1 MLGKVRVEPPVEYRM
16 GYAEVS
22 VNSPIAQRRTF
33 SYAIPSG
40 LSIDVGQAVWV
51 PFGDKLLQ
59 GIVLELTHYP
69 AVEETR
75 EIAGIIEPRPVLS
88 PACVSLAYWISQ
100 HYLSPLFDAVAL
112 MLPPGF
118 ERKALTFISI
128 PSIPDDYDLSSL
140 TPEQRY
146 ALELVQKQDKISLK
160 ELEKTLG
167 KKKAQTIVAQLV
179 RRGLATRSYELESV
193 KARPKTV
200 PFLSLAIDV
209 SEAQQEAAKL
219 QGKANKQASLLDFLA
234 QHSGPV
240 PLSEARQKTKCNKA
254 TVDALVQKGLVTVQH
269 IEVRR
274 EPISYQDITPSYPL
288 TLTAAQES
296 AFKSIQSSLL
306 EAAKGNISPTI
317 FLLHGVTGSGKTEV
331 YLQALAEAVRL
342 GKRGIVLVPEIALTP
357 QTIERFASR
366 FPHKVAVLHSQLSLG
381 EQFDE
386 WRRIGIGEVDVV
398 IGPRSAIFAPQP
410 DLGLIV
416 VDEEHEWTYKQDE
429 SPRYHAR
436 DVAIKLAELTG
447 AVVILGSATPD
458 VETFY
463 HAQRGDYRLL
473 QLPERVTPGEGSP
486 LPQVEVV
493 DLRDELKAGNR
504 SIFSRSLSQAIA
516 KAVAGGE
523 QVMLFLNRRGA
534 ATFIQ
539 CRNCGFVLRCRRCE
553 VTLTHHLAGDV
564 LVCHH
569 CNYKMPVP
577 QICPR
582 CLSRRIKFLGVGT
595 QKLEQEASYAFP
607 QTRRL
612 RWDSDVTK
620 RKYSHHEILGKFR
633 AHEADILIGTQ
644 MIAKGLDLP
653 LVTLVGVVSA
663 DTGLNLPDFRAGERT
678 FQLLSQVAGRAGRG
692 TLGGQVIIQTYSPEH
707 YAIQAAAKHDY
718 ALFYDREIAYRRR
731 LHNPPFT
738 RLASLVYT
746 HTNDALCQRE
756 AGRMKRL
763 LIEERDSQGIADLSL
778 IGPAPAFIHRLRGRF
793 RWQLILRGSELSAFL
808 SQIPIPQGW
817 AVDIDPVGLV

>member
-1 MLGKVRVEPPVEYRM
+1 MLE
-16 GYAEVS
+16 YAEVS

-40 LSIDVGQAVWV
+40 LTIDVGQAVWV

-59 GIVLELTHYP
+59 GIVLELSRYP

-75 EIAGIIEPRPVLS
+75 EIAGVIEPHHLLS
-88 PACVSLAYWISQ
+88 PSQVSLARWLSEYYIS
-100 HYLSPLFDAVAL
+100 PIFDAVAL

-118 ERKALTFISI
+118 ERKVVTFISS
-128 PSIPDDYDLSSL
+128 PSTLSEYDATSL
-140 TPEQRY
+140 TPGQKNI
-146 ALELVQKQDKISLK
+146 LELVWRRGKVSLR
-160 ELEKTLG
+160 ELERNLG
-167 KKKAQTIVAQLV
+167 MRQARLITSQLIA
-179 RRGLATRSYELESV
+179 RGLVDKSYELERVKVKPKSV
-193 KARPKTV
+193 PYLRLIVEA
-200 PFLSLAIDV
+200 
-209 SEAQQEAAKL
+209 SEARQEAARLREKR
-219 QGKANKQASLLDFLA
+219 ATKQAALLDFLA
-234 QHSGPV
+234 QQSRPV
-240 PLSEARQKTKCNKA
+240 PLAEARQRVNCDKA
-254 TVDALVQKGLVTVQH
+254 VADVLVRKSLASIEQ

-274 EPISYQDITPSYPL
+274 EPISYEDITPSYPL
-288 TLTAAQES
+288 TLTTAQKS
-296 AFKSIQSSLL
+296 AFNSIQSSLMS
-306 EAAKGNISPTI
+306 AAKGHPSPTV
-317 FLLHGVTGSGKTEV
+317 FLLGGVTGSGKTEI

-366 FPHKVAVLHSQLSLG
+366 FPRKVAVLHSKLSLG

-386 WRRIGIGEVDVV
+386 WRRIRDGEFDVV
-398 IGPRSAIFAPQP
+398 IGSRSAIFAPQP

-416 VDEEHEWTYKQDE
+416 IDEEHEWTYKQHDK

-463 HAQRGDYRLL
+463 HAQIGDYYLL
-473 QLPERVTPGEGSP
+473 ELPERVTPSEGSA

-493 DLRDELKAGNR
+493 DLRQELKAGNR
-504 SIFSRSLSQAIA
+504 SLFSRSLSQAIA
-516 KAVAGGE
+516 KAVTNEE
-523 QVMLFLNRRGA
+523 QVILFLNRRGA

-539 CRNCGFVLRCRRCE
+539 CRSCGFVLRCKRCE
-553 VTLTHHLAGDV
+553 VALTYHLAQDV
-564 LVCHH
+564 LVCHQ
-569 CNYKMPVP
+569 CNYRTSVP
-577 QICPR
+577 QICPQ

-595 QKLEQEASYAFP
+595 QKLEQETSFTFP
-607 QTRRL
+607 QARLL
-612 RWDSDVTK
+612 RWDRDVTK
-620 RKYSHHEILGKFR
+620 RKYSHEEILGKFR

-653 LVTLVGVVSA
+653 LVTLVGVISA

-692 TLGGQVIIQTYSPEH
+692 SLGGRVIIQTYSPEH

-718 ALFYDREIAYRRR
+718 TLFYDNEIAYRRQ
-731 LHNPPFT
+731 LHNPPFSQ
-738 RLASLVYT
+738 LASLVYS
-746 HTNDALCQRE
+746 HTNEALCQRE

-763 LIEERDSQGIADLSL
+763 LIEERDSRGIADLSL
-778 IGPAPAFIHRLRGRF
+778 IGPAPAFIRKLRGRF
-793 RWQLILRGSELSAFL
+793 HWQIILRGSGLSTFL
-808 SQIPIPQGW
+808 SPIPFPQGW
-817 AVDIDPVGLV
+817 TVDIDPVGLT